1 MNEMHSDE
9 QADVQLI
16 CQVLNE
22 ELEPV
27 ITVIKNI
34 LDKITAMDDELDGL
48 AKVVNEEILGGIIN
62 LYNTKERMSGISSLS
77 EKYGSLMG
85 PYKDFYSELS
95 EGKDIYEELY
105 NELEEFKQSAESVD
119 DSAVDA
125 KVQEL
130 ANMLKAKFEKVR
142 GMSVGEEKPV
152 AVEVEIEKSS
162 EAEAPKA
169 DELIDKI
176 RKMKSRAGD
185 VKF

>member
-16 CQVLNE
+16 CQVLDE

-48 AKVVNEEILGGIIN
+48 AKVVNEEILGGITN
-62 LYNTKERMSGISSLS
+62 LYNTHERFSGISSLS

-85 PYKDFYSELS
+85 PYKDFYSELTN
-95 EGKDIYEELY
+95 GKDIYEDLY
-105 NELEEFKQSAESVD
+105 EELEKFKKSAEEVD
-119 DSAVDA
+119 DSAVDS

-130 ANMLKAKFEKVR
+130 SNMLKAKFEKVR
-142 GMSVGEEKPV
+142 GMSIGEEKPV
-152 AVEVEIEKSS
+152 EVEVEIEKT
-162 EAEAPKA
+162 AEAPKA
-169 DELIDKI
+169 DELIEKI
-176 RKMKSRAGD
+176 RKMKSKAGD